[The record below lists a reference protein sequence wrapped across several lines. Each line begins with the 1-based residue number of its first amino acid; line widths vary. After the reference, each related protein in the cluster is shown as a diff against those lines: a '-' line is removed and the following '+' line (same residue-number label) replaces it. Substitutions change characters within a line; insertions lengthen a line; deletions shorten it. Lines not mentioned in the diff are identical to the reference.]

1 MRTPWIRTWT
11 AARTGAVKRRC
22 GAVAAALVFAG
33 SAAPAAAA
41 PAEEVR
47 VREAYVSLRGADA
60 PGPAAADRIRV
71 LKAGSPR
78 ARQVL
83 VLEPGQF
90 AAAGSLA
97 PVARELAARL
107 PDTEV
112 WAVDRREQNL
122 ADLDGFR
129 RPPDRAADHYLG
141 GHYRSRTPQS
151 VPYVGEWGLALELAD
166 LREVVSAARD
176 GGRRRVVLG
185 GHSWGGTIAL
195 AYAGWDFDGRPGY
208 RDLSGLVLLDAGV
221 HDAFA
226 GEGVTYRLTAEQAQ
240 AWRARIEGGEVF
252 DEALNMGRTETYAI
266 LMQLAGGYANA
277 APDRPS
283 TLVAHLPSWLRP
295 PDGTAVTNLGLVE
308 WLYATHPMVPD
319 ISINPE
325 FTPPATLARALASPE
340 PALYQWYWPS
350 RLTLDLQAADPFDD
364 TAVARGLGL
373 RLRHTREIDV
383 PLYSFQ
389 TGLTHGTVNT
399 SARWVVGQSRIT
411 SATYAEN
418 ESMTHLDPLF
428 AAPGRNTFVDTVVP
442 FLTGLGRR

>member
-1 MRTPWIRTWT
+1 MKTTS
-11 AARTGAVKRRC
+11 RTGTVKRLC
-22 GAVAAALVFAG
+22 GAVVTALLFAASAPPA
-33 SAAPAAAA
+33 SAAPAPRA
-41 PAEEVR
+41 P
-47 VREAYVSLRGADA
+47 VREAYVSLGGADA
-60 PGPAAADRIRV
+60 PGPAAEDRIRV
-71 LKAGSPR
+71 LKVGPPR

-112 WAVDRREQNL
+112 WAVDRRAQNL
-122 ADLDGFR
+122 ADLDGFH
-129 RPPDRAADHYLG
+129 RPPDAAADHYLG

-166 LREVVSAARD
+166 LRRVVLAARD
-176 GGRRRVVLG
+176 GGRRQVVLG

-195 AYAGWDFDGRPGY
+195 AYAGWDFDGRPGH
-208 RDLSGLVLLDAGV
+208 RDLSGLVLIDAGV

-226 GEGVTYRLTAEQAQ
+226 GEGITYRLTAEQAD

-266 LMQLAGGYANA
+266 LMQLAGGYATA

-283 TLVAHLPSWLRP
+283 TLAAHLPAWLRP
-295 PDGTAVTNLGLVE
+295 PAEPPVTNAGLVE

-325 FTPPATLARALASPE
+325 FTPPAALARALAGPE

-373 RLRHTREIDV
+373 RLRHTRGIDV

-399 SARWVVGQSRIT
+399 AARWVVGQSRIA

-418 ESMTHLDPLF
+418 EAMTHLDPLF
-428 AAPGRNTFVDTVVP
+428 ASPGRNTFVDTVVP
-442 FLTGLGRR
+442 FLTRLGHR

>member
-1 MRTPWIRTWT
+1 MKPTSP
-11 AARTGAVKRRC
+11 AGKRTGTYLRLC
-22 GAVAAALVFAG
+22 GAAAAALLLATG
-33 SAAPAAAA
+33 TAPAASAAPA
-41 PAEEVR
+41 PR
-47 VREAYVSLRGADA
+47 PSVREAYVSLRGADA
-60 PGPAAADRIRV
+60 PGPAAEDRIRV

-97 PVARELAARL
+97 PVARQLAARL

-129 RPPDRAADHYLG
+129 LPPDRAAEHYLG
-141 GHYRSRTPQS
+141 GHYRSRSPQS
-151 VPYVGEWGLALELAD
+151 APYVGEWGLAVELAD
-166 LREVVSAARD
+166 LRRVVLAARD
-176 GGRRRVVLG
+176 GGRRQVVLG

-195 AYAGWDFDGRPGY
+195 AYAGWDFDGRPGH
-208 RDLSGLVLLDAGV
+208 RDLSGLLLIDAGV

-226 GEGVTYRLTAEQAQ
+226 GEGITYRLTAEQAD
-240 AWRARIEGGEVF
+240 ARRARIEGGEVF

-266 LMQLAGGYANA
+266 LMQLAGGYATA

-283 TLVAHLPSWLRP
+283 ELAAHLPAWLRP
-295 PDGTAVTNLGLVE
+295 PAGTGVTNAGLVE

-319 ISINPE
+319 ISVNPD
-325 FTPPATLARALASPE
+325 FTPPAALARALAAPE

-350 RLTLDLQAADPFDD
+350 RLTLDLEAADAFAD
-364 TAVARGLGL
+364 TDVARRLGL

-389 TGLTHGTVNT
+389 TGLTHGTVNA
-399 SARWVVGQSRIT
+399 SARWLVGQSRIT

-418 ESMTHLDPLF
+418 EAMTHLDPLF
-428 AAPGRNTFVDTVVP
+428 ASPGRNAFVDTAVP
-442 FLTGLGRR
+442 FLAGLGRR